1 MWTAPEYL
9 FMSDKPAKTRK
20 KAAPAEAGSPPPA
33 KQGRPSSFTQ
43 EVGDHICELMANGD
57 SLRDICLLDNMP
69 NRSTVARWLAAST
82 QFRDQYAHACE
93 MRQEELFDQ
102 IIDIA
107 DTPQIGTKSVSKAS
121 GIEISE
127 GDMIEHRRLQVEA
140 RKWAL
145 GKMAPK
151 KYGDKQTT
159 ELTGADG
166 GPIKVQTAAAL
177 TDDQLAAIAAGKPC
191 N

>member
-1 MWTAPEYL
+1 
-9 FMSDKPAKTRK
+9 MSDTKPAKSRK
-20 KAAPAEAGSPPPA
+20 KAESAEAGSPPAPPA
-33 KQGRPSSFTQ
+33 KPGRPSSFTQ
-43 EVGDHICELMANGD
+43 EVGDRICELMANGD
-57 SLRDICLLDNMP
+57 SLRDICSLDNMP
-69 NRSTVARWLAAST
+69 NRSTVARWLAANA

-166 GPIKVQTAAAL
+166 GPIQVQTAAAL